1 MSAKRMPAMGTSV
14 RRTPHANYRLAPPD
28 FLERRDCPAVFTLV
42 PIQLEVTEG
51 NAAEVLI
58 TMDAASSIPQIID
71 VSTEAITATL
81 GTDYMHRNQK
91 VIFFPGETEKSI
103 FVQSLIDPVNTTEG
117 PETLNLIITPVGGSP
132 AQLSREI
139 IINDYVAPVPYNIE
153 FNFDGSVPSSVQL
166 LFDSAAKRWE
176 NVIVSDL
183 PDVTDPTTGVI
194 IDDLLI
200 NVSVLS
206 LDPSIIAQASVG
218 DIRVGDTGVPAN
230 GDWSTNGL
238 PYIGSMEIND
248 AYLTAVGLPNTIAHE
263 MGHIIGFGNLWAD
276 NVGTFQT
283 TLVANYDPATTDPI
297 YIGENGVTEYN
308 QIFSAGSTS
317 VPLYNVGTVGD
328 GSYGVHWRDSVFNS
342 LTPPYVELMTAN
354 YDVNGISGVAIPAY
368 LSRITV
374 GVLDD
379 LGYDV
384 DYSGA
389 EFYVAPSTSSSQ
401 VTSSTTLSPSL
412 SLHTSTPSLSTM
424 SQTPVLPVLSA
435 PIPVPTPPPSTQA
448 SSDSALT
455 RLFRNSAAKTR
466 RLPPRLT
473 FPDHDPIILSDNDAS
488 REFVLKS
495 LTDNGAAMESPT
507 SDLLRRL
514 SSKQKHM
521 LMAWA
526 TFSAHHQ
533 TTDDTT
539 TERPSETRKTAIPFI
554 YRR

>member
-1 MSAKRMPAMGTSV
+1 
-14 RRTPHANYRLAPPD
+14 
-28 FLERRDCPAVFTLV
+28 
-42 PIQLEVTEG
+42 
-51 NAAEVLI
+51 NAAEVQVQ
-58 TMDAASSIPQIID
+58 MDEASTIPQIID
-71 VSTEAITATL
+71 VSTQAITATL

-91 VIFFPGETEKSI
+91 VIFFPGETVKSI
-103 FVQSLIDPVNTTEG
+103 FVQSLVDPVNTTEG

-132 AQLSREI
+132 SQLTREI
-139 IINDYVAPVPYNIE
+139 IINDYVTPVPYNIE

-166 LFDSAAKRWE
+166 LFDAAAKRWE
-176 NVIVSDL
+176 NVIVGDL

-200 NVSVLS
+200 NVTVSSTL
-206 LDPSIIAQASVG
+206 PATTIAQASIG

-248 AYLTAVGLPNTIAHE
+248 TFLTAVGLPNTIAHE
-263 MGHIIGFGNLWAD
+263 MGHVIGFGNLWAD
-276 NVGTFQT
+276 DVGTFQT

-297 YIGENGVTEYN
+297 YIGENGVTEYK
-308 QIFSAGSTS
+308 QIFITGSTS

-354 YDVNGISGVAIPAY
+354 YDVDGIAGVAIPAY

-384 DYSGA
+384 NYEGA

-401 VTSSTTLSPSL
+401 VTLSRPSSPSL
-412 SLHTSTPSLSTM
+412 SVHAGTPSHGTM
-424 SQTPVLPVLSA
+424 IQTPILPVLSK
-435 PIPVPTPPPSTQA
+435 PTTPTATPAPSTRDQVE
-448 SSDSALT
+448 SA
-455 RLFRNSAAKTR
+455 RSRIFRGRAADVR

-473 FPDHDPIILSDNDAS
+473 FPDHNPIVLSDNDAS

-495 LTDNGAAMESPT
+495 LAANETAMTNPR

-514 SSKQKHM
+514 SSQQKHM

-533 TTDDTT
+533 TTDDST
-539 TERPSETRKTAIPFI
+539 TERTSETSKTAIPFI

>member
-1 MSAKRMPAMGTSV
+1 MGTSV

-51 NAAEVLI
+51 NAAEVLLR
-58 TMDAASSIPQIID
+58 MDAASSIPQIVD
-71 VSTEAITATL
+71 VSTQAITATL

-117 PETLNLIITPVGGSP
+117 PETLNLIIKPVGGSP
-132 AQLSREI
+132 SQFSREI

-166 LFDSAAKRWE
+166 LFDGAAKRWE

-183 PDVTDPTTGVI
+183 PDVTDPSTGVI

-200 NVSVLS
+200 NVSVVS
-206 LDPSIIAQASVG
+206 LDPEVIADGVI
-218 DIRVGDTGVPAN
+218 DDVRVGDTGVPAN

-238 PYIGSMEIND
+238 PYIGSIRISPD
-248 AYLTAVGLPNTIAHE
+248 YLTAVGLPNTIAHE
-263 MGHIIGFGNLWAD
+263 IGHVIGFGNLWSQ

-283 TLVANYDPATTDPI
+283 TLVANYDPTTTDPI
-297 YIGENGVTEYN
+297 YVGENGVTEYN

-317 VPLYNVGTVGD
+317 VPLYSGDGGTVGD

-342 LTPPYVELMTAN
+342 TSPAYVELMTAK
-354 YDVNGISGVAIPAY
+354 YDPKPISGVAIPAY

-401 VTSSTTLSPSL
+401 VTSSTTPSPSL
-412 SLHTSTPSLSTM
+412 SLHTSTPSHSTM

-435 PIPVPTPPPSTQA
+435 PIPAPTPPPSTQA
-448 SSDSALT
+448 SSDSALR
-455 RLFRNSAAKTR
+455 RLFRNSVANTR

-473 FPDHDPIILSDNDAS
+473 FPDHHPIILSDNDAS

-495 LTDNGAAMESPT
+495 LTDNGAAMASPT

-533 TTDDTT
+533 TTDDST
-539 TERPSETRKTAIPFI
+539 TERTSETRKTAIPFI